1 MGELLSTGRNAHS
14 SPQQATTPQN
24 NNQSE
29 GMIFNPDFQGF
40 NEPFPFSPN
49 FTHDSLQ
56 PNIQM
61 SQYGSPGIT
70 AQMLQQSQSLPMTTG
85 GDVNGI
91 SSNINAMAG
100 MGQFDQTF
108 NNVPQD
114 LWKMPM
120 TLEWD
125 WADMTGGFS
134 GYEDGISMNG

>member
-1 MGELLSTGRNAHS
+1 
-14 SPQQATTPQN
+14 
-24 NNQSE
+24 
-29 GMIFNPDFQGF
+29 
-40 NEPFPFSPN
+40 
-49 FTHDSLQ
+49 
-56 PNIQM
+56 M

-134 GYEDGISMNG
+134 GYEDGISMNGVLPDFSNQSGHGTSEFNQGAMNGGR